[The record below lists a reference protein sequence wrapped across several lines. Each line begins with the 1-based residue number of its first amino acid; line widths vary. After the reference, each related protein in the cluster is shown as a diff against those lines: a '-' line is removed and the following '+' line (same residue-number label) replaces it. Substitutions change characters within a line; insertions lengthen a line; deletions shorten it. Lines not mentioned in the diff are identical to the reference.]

1 VVDVSLHPGAEAE
14 YESALA
20 WYLERSARAAAG
32 FEAAVDRAIGFIA
45 TFPEASPLC
54 DDGTGIIPSDVTHTE
69 SSTASTAMKCASSP
83 LPTTDNSRG
92 FGSVGS
98 NQTNSP

>member
-54 DDGTGIIPSDVTHTE
+54 DDRHRYHSLRRYPYGIVYRIDGNEVRVVAVTHDRQ
-69 SSTASTAMKCASSP
+69 
-83 LPTTDNSRG
+83 LPGYWIGRE
-92 FGSVGS
+92 
-98 NQTNSP
+98 